1 MSSILIRGARVLSP
15 ADGIDRVMNVYIEDG
30 VIAELDSARTVA
42 GRVIDAAG
50 LVLAPGLVDMHVHLR
65 DPGQTHKEDIF
76 TGCEAAARGGFTS
89 VVCMPGA

>member
-1 MSSILIRGARVLSP
+1 MSSILIRSARVLSP

-50 LVLAPGLVDMHVHLR
+50 LKPSLFDKLVSTNTTISLGSCED
-65 DPGQTHKEDIF
+65 GKEDK
-76 TGCEAAARGGFTS
+76 R
-89 VVCMPGA
+89 